1 MDTTSYC
8 IRKAF
13 FLSLVIAITYQVIRT
28 ETVWEWKI
36 YFGNKSTR
44 KRHKNV
50 WKNYR
55 KYYSRSFSIFYV
67 GKNKLY
73 NSCGEK
79 NCNRKKS
86 FFFLFFHSA
95 TFFLFYF
102 LFGKMPAFICCKK
115 NIFKDNFWS
124 NKFNKL
130 TEKTVI
136 SVPILFRIK

>member
-79 NCNRKKS
+79 IVTEKKVFFSS
-86 FFFLFFHSA
+86 FSIVQHFSSFIFFLEKCPHLFVAKKIFLRTIFGPINSTNWQKKLLFQFLFF
-95 TFFLFYF
+95 
-102 LFGKMPAFICCKK
+102 FG
-115 NIFKDNFWS
+115 
-124 NKFNKL
+124 
-130 TEKTVI
+130 
-136 SVPILFRIK
+136 